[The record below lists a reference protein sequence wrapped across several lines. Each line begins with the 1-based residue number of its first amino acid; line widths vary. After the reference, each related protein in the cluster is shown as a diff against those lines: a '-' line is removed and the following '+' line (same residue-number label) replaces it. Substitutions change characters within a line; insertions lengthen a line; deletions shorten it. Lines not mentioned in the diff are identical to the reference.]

1 MGCQMNKSDT
11 ERMLGMLSHFGYEET
26 KEPKEA
32 DLLMINTCSIRQL
45 SEDKAYSAI
54 GVWGKWKKNKPDLKI
69 GFCGC
74 VAQQKG
80 EDLFKRAHYIDFVL
94 GTHHIY
100 KLPEIIKRVEAGEKV
115 CECEETHCV
124 EDTKDYPIQRVK
136 SVNAWIPITEGCNNF
151 CTYCIV
157 PYTRGRERSRLP
169 EVILKEAKDALTQG
183 YKEITLLGQNVD
195 SYGKDFEDKHYRLA
209 QLLEDLNAIEEA
221 QAYQNMMKKLK
232 LTQEELAKRIGK
244 SRAHVANTV
253 RLLKMPQKLQDYV
266 LEGTLTMG
274 HIKPLITIDE
284 KKALEVAKKAI
295 EQQLSVREVEDIVKG
310 IKLQEARKSKPKE
323 VKPQEYVYVEGL
335 LRKKY
340 RTKIKVDDHT
350 ITLKY
355 TDTKDLNRILELM
368 GVIEES

>member
-1 MGCQMNKSDT
+1 MEN
-11 ERMLGMLSHFGYEET
+11 
-26 KEPKEA
+26 
-32 DLLMINTCSIRQL
+32 
-45 SEDKAYSAI
+45 
-54 GVWGKWKKNKPDLKI
+54 
-69 GFCGC
+69 
-74 VAQQKG
+74 
-80 EDLFKRAHYIDFVL
+80 
-94 GTHHIY
+94 
-100 KLPEIIKRVEAGEKV
+100 
-115 CECEETHCV
+115 
-124 EDTKDYPIQRVK
+124 IQR
-136 SVNAWIPITEGCNNF
+136 
-151 CTYCIV
+151 
-157 PYTRGRERSRLP
+157 
-169 EVILKEAKDALTQG
+169 
-183 YKEITLLGQNVD
+183 
-195 SYGKDFEDKHYRLA
+195 
-209 QLLEDLNAIEEA
+209 EDLNAIEEA